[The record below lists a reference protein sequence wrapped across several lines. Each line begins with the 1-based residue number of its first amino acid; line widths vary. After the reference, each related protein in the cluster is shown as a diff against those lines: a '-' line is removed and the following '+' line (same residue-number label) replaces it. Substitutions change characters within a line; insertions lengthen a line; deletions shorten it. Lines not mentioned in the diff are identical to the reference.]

1 MVTERLIQ
9 MTSLTASAKRGICLV
24 RLRSN
29 VNIAPVQC
37 RPVPVSVV
45 FPEAPGSSGSK
56 KGEFVTNVTNVAQR
70 CV

>member
-1 MVTERLIQ
+1 MFTERLFQ
-9 MTSLTASAKRGICLV
+9 MTSLTVSAK
-24 RLRSN
+24 N